1 MSKIFLHLGAHKTAT
16 SFLQANVT
24 ANAAAFEK
32 QGWRVIDFQK
42 EFDKLRKYT
51 GKIRGNRPLDEAG
64 EKRLGRFFKE
74 VRNDSRDVFLSY
86 EGFLGSMN
94 MARGKIYP
102 NHQRPIKMLKKRFAN
117 RNVQIGFCVRNFADQ
132 VESSYN
138 FRFATGHKEPFA
150 EYSKNIEPANL
161 SWVAIIQN
169 LSKAFGAENLVLW
182 TYEDF
187 KKDGAAALPKIVQS
201 AGIDATDLK
210 VVFPKPRNV
219 SLSIGQLKLLQDW
232 HEALQQRLTVSPNE
246 VKMVNYRLRKLLKIL
261 PRESDTKGLL
271 EPEKRNAFTEHYE
284 REVALIRER
293 WGKQMLNFEQASLPE
308 MPSTPQEPTSEIA

>member
-42 EFDKLRKYT
+42 EFDKLRKYI

-64 EKRLGRFFKE
+64 EKRLKRFFKGL
-74 VRNDSRDVFLSY
+74 RNDPRDVFLSY
-86 EGFLGSMN
+86 EGFLGSMS
-94 MARGKIYP
+94 MASGKIYP
-102 NHQRPIKMLKKRFAN
+102 HHKRPIKFLKTRFAD
-117 RNVQIGFCVRNFADQ
+117 RKVQIGFCIRNFADQ
-132 VESSYN
+132 MESSYN

-150 EYSKNIEPANL
+150 DYAKNIEPANL
-161 SWVAIIQN
+161 SWVAIIED
-169 LSKAFGAENLVLW
+169 LSDAFGPENLVLW

-187 KKDGAAALPKIVQS
+187 KKNGAAAFPKIVQA
-201 AGIDATDLK
+201 AGVDTTDLN
-210 VVFPKPRNV
+210 VAFPNPRNV
-219 SLSIGQLKLLQDW
+219 SLSIGQLQLMQDW
-232 HEALQQRLTVSPNE
+232 HDALLNRLTLSPKDI
-246 VKMVNYRLRKLLKIL
+246 KMVNYRLRKLLKIL

-293 WGKQMLNFEQASLPE
+293 WGKQMLDFEQTSLPD
-308 MPSTPQEPTSEIA
+308 MPPKPQNPASA